1 MAVRQLVD
9 GVVLASV
16 LVVGYCCVSSGVVKT
31 LAAKAFSVGFSL
43 IFSAEN

>member
-9 GVVLASV
+9 GV
-16 LVVGYCCVSSGVVKT
+16 VVGYCCVSSGVVKT
-31 LAAKAFSVGFSL
+31 LAKAFSAGL